1 MKKRP
6 GRSDRGQNGRQ
17 VSMIL
22 TNAGEDCWERDRGRS
37 RLALEPA
44 EEARSNGQEHSAN
57 DGDLIESASSADI
70 LT

>member
-1 MKKRP
+1 
-6 GRSDRGQNGRQ
+6 
-17 VSMIL
+17 MIL

-44 EEARSNGQEHSAN
+44 EEARSNGQEYSAN